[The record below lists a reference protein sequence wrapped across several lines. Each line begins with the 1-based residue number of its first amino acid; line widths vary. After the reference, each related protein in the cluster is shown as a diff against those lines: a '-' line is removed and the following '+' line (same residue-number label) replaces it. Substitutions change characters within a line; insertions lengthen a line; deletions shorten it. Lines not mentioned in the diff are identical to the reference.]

1 MSVLPNG
8 NGGTYAAPAIRNGN
22 SDIQSFPRFFERW
35 LVQQNQHLQSLISV
49 SKQHTCAK
57 TEDKANLRRLING
70 VIQHY
75 EQYYQAKS
83 RCAKQDVL
91 GMLTPSW
98 TSTLEDAFM
107 WIGGWRPTMA
117 FHLLYS
123 KSGLQLEQQL
133 ANLIRGLSTC
143 DLADLSPSQLTKVDE
158 LQRRTIREER
168 DITEKMAKHQESVA
182 DQSMVELS
190 HIVTELTTS
199 GGDGVEDRVDSA
211 LALKE
216 EGLEEILHKADDL
229 RLRTLKAI
237 LDVLT
242 PIQAV
247 HFLIGA
253 AELHLRF
260 HDWGMNKDASRR
272 HGT

>member
-1 MSVLPNG
+1 
-8 NGGTYAAPAIRNGN
+8 
-22 SDIQSFPRFFERW
+22 
-35 LVQQNQHLQSLISV
+35 
-49 SKQHTCAK
+49 
-57 TEDKANLRRLING
+57 
-70 VIQHY
+70 
-75 EQYYQAKS
+75 
-83 RCAKQDVL
+83 
-91 GMLTPSW
+91 
-98 TSTLEDAFM
+98 
-107 WIGGWRPTMA
+107 MA